1 MQVQTV
7 KLDQDFGTSFSGVLV
22 SADDKLRALWAS
34 YSEQVGL
41 SRALPALF
49 QPYMG
54 WESRTFVH
62 RLRSCSGALVRTQVD
77 LICRGC
83 TSKKRAPLPQT
94 AYKHGV

>member
-49 QPYMG
+49 QPY
-54 WESRTFVH
+54 
-62 RLRSCSGALVRTQVD
+62 
-77 LICRGC
+77 
-83 TSKKRAPLPQT
+83 
-94 AYKHGV
+94 HGVGEPNVCSQAAQLLRRSGQDAS